1 MSFGVGRGVPGIVRF
16 GGGEGDADGLGLGLG
31 VGVTLGLGFGVG
43 DGVGVAK
50 FVLRLRFVG
59 SGIAL
64 KLKFESMPPM
74 FALRF
79 TFGPDVLTFMFL
91 LAELSFCSSQ
101 KRPAPAPRTSS
112 VRKTVKTT
120 VFIVL
125 DGGGGGG

>member
-1 MSFGVGRGVPGIVRF
+1 VPVGVGRGVPGGVRV
-16 GGGEGDADGLGLGLG
+16 GDGDGEAVGLGLGLGLGDALGLGLG
-31 VGVTLGLGFGVG
+31 VGVG
-43 DGVGVAK
+43 DGVAK
-50 FVLRLRFVG
+50 FVFRLRFVG

-74 FALRF
+74 FAFRL

-91 LAELSFCSSQ
+91 LAESSFCSSQ
-101 KRPAPAPRTSS
+101 NSPAPAPRTSN